1 MAQKIQ
7 IDIVADT
14 KGLVNGVNDANNQ
27 VTGLSNGLKG
37 VSATAVAA
45 ASAFAL
51 KAGTTFL
58 KQGIDEAKEAKEV
71 MTAATTT
78 FGEGSAVLKKITED
92 AEKFGKAI
100 AVDNDEI
107 IKLSTQLGARLPADA
122 KALSAELVNLGFDVE
137 AYTAGAVSAETMTGK
152 LAKALADG
160 ELKASDLEKIVP
172 DLSAAVYEQAEAA
185 SKAGDNNKALTLII
199 DAAQKKYGDAAEKN
213 VTSTQ
218 KFDTALANLKES
230 VGTKVLPIVEKFIN
244 GLTTLIE
251 KFDGLPTPVQN
262 LILGFVGI
270 VAIGG
275 PLLTFLASAKTALIT
290 LGIVKG
296 TTTVATGALTTA
308 TGAQTVAT
316 GAATLATSLL
326 TIAMYALP
334 IMAVVGLIILL
345 VKNWDDVTNAVKNV
359 WKGFTEWLPKAWEK
373 VKEFAGKVIDFV
385 KDIVEAY
392 LALPSKM
399 FNIGKNILEG
409 LWNGMKN
416 MVGWLKSKVFDL
428 FEDIL
433 PSWAKK
439 ALGIKSPSRVFSG
452 IGRNV
457 ADGLWKGLKD
467 KENFLQKNIYDYF
480 GDLVPQW
487 AKESLGIASPSRV
500 FAGIGE
506 NVASGFAT
514 GLSRGIPVL
523 TGITPAAATAST
535 INITI
540 NAGLGTDPL
549 SLGRE
554 VQKALVTYGKY
565 NV

>member
-213 VTSTQ
+213 VTATQ